1 MFCHIR
7 FSSDETAS
15 EAVKEQGD
23 LSVPLGG
30 CSTTSQ
36 DVDSSPVST
45 SANENSPLPSNE
57 STSTPQASPSS
68 VPADGGETHAR
79 KMGKLHMYIR
89 TYQFICSV
97 VVLHISVQHTVAQYG
112 QVQVAMQLC
121 ALHNQQCEKLST
133 RDP

>member
-1 MFCHIR
+1 MFCYIR

-30 CSTTSQ
+30 CTTSQ

-57 STSTPQASPSS
+57 STSSPQASPSS

-79 KMGKLHMYIR
+79 KMGKLHMYIC

-97 VVLHISVQHTVAQYG
+97 VVLHISVQHTVAQSG
-112 QVQVAMQLC
+112 QVQLAMQ
-121 ALHNQQCEKLST
+121 QCKKLST
-133 RDP
+133 EAIHRLVCLG